1 MKKDAKP
8 KKGNLLEIEDL
19 RICLEEAEETLA
31 AIRRGEVDGL
41 VVSGPKEDRVFT
53 LKGAERSY
61 RFFVEAMNEGAVTLA
76 FDGTILYCNDRFAE
90 MVAVPHR
97 KIIGG
102 SIYQFISIPNDAFEA
117 ALQRGKTERSHAEVL
132 LQGAKNE
139 RITVS
144 ISFNPMQEDEVP
156 GICMVV
162 TDLTEH
168 MRKDEVLKESEE
180 RLRDLSSKLLTAH
193 EEERKRISHEIHD
206 ALGSSLGALKF
217 MADGLLKQFGKNEI
231 LDNMMRSIQRT
242 TEETR
247 RIQAALHPP
256 LLDDLGILAT
266 IHWFSR
272 EFQKTYSGIRIE
284 AQIGIEEGHI
294 PAPLKTTIYRIAQE
308 ALNNVAKHSKAELI
322 QFCLRKTDRIELLI
336 RDNGDGFD
344 LSEKLSLDGSKRG
357 IGLSSMKER
366 TELSGGCFSIES
378 AKGKGTFIQA
388 SWPLK

>member
-1 MKKDAKP
+1 MKKDVKT
-8 KKGNLLEIEDL
+8 KKGNLLEVEDL
-19 RICLEEAEETLA
+19 RIRLEEAEETLS

-41 VVSGPKEDRVFT
+41 VVSGPEGDQVFT

-76 FDGTILYCNDRFAE
+76 FDGTVLYCNDRFAE
-90 MVAVPHR
+90 MVAAPYQ

-102 SIYQFISIPNDAFEA
+102 SIYRYISPPKDAFES
-117 ALQRGKTERSHAEVL
+117 ALQKGKTERSNAEIL
-132 LQGAKNE
+132 LKGEKDE
-139 RITVS
+139 RVAVS
-144 ISFNPMQEDEVP
+144 LSFNPMQEDEVP

-168 MRKDEVLKESEE
+168 MLKDEVLKESEE
-180 RLRDLSSKLLTAH
+180 RLRDLSSKLLTAQ

-217 MADGLLKQFGKNEI
+217 MADGLVKQVGGNEI
-231 LDNMMRSIQRT
+231 LDSMIRSIQRT
-242 TEETR
+242 MEETR

-266 IHWFSR
+266 INWFSR

-284 AQIGIEEGHI
+284 AQIGIEENHI
-294 PAPLKTTIYRIAQE
+294 PVPLKTTIYRIAQE
-308 ALNNVAKHSKAELI
+308 ALNNVAKHSRADFIHL
-322 QFCLRKTDRIELLI
+322 CLRKTDRIELLI
-336 RDNGDGFD
+336 RDNGGGFD

-357 IGLSSMKER
+357 VGLSSMKER
-366 TELSGGCFSIES
+366 AELSGGRFSIES
-378 AKGKGTFIQA
+378 AIGKGTFIQA